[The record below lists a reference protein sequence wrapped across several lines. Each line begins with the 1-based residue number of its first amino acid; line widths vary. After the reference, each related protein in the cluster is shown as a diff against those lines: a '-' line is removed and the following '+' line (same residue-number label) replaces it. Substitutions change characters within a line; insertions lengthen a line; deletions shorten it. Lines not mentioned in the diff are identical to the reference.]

1 MRKVALLIAIAV
13 MFTACQTDKTTSN
26 PVNEDSIEVSID
38 TTELNSVNIE
48 SMVQDS
54 FIVE

>member
-38 TTELNSVNIE
+38 TTELNSVDIE

>member
-1 MRKVALLIAIAV
+1 MKKVALLIAIAV

-38 TTELNSVNIE
+38 TTELISVDIE

>member
-1 MRKVALLIAIAV
+1 MRKVTLLIAIAV

-38 TTELNSVNIE
+38 TTELNLVDIE

>member
-1 MRKVALLIAIAV
+1 MKKVALLIAV

-26 PVNEDSIEVSID
+26 SVNEDSIEVSID
-38 TTELNSVNIE
+38 TTELDSVDIE
-48 SMVQDS
+48 SIVQDS

>member
-1 MRKVALLIAIAV
+1 MRKVSLLIAIAV

-26 PVNEDSIEVSID
+26 SVNEDSIEVSID
-38 TTELNSVNIE
+38 TTELNSVDIE

>member
-26 PVNEDSIEVSID
+26 SVNEDSIEVSID
-38 TTELNSVNIE
+38 TTELDSVDIE

>member
-1 MRKVALLIAIAV
+1 MKKVALLIAIAV

-38 TTELNSVNIE
+38 TTELNSVDIE